1 MKRDELKELGL
12 EDDVIN
18 KIMALHGKSTEA
30 LKTTAEAAETKAAN
44 LEKQLDD
51 ANSAI
56 EGFKKLDVDGIKAAA
71 DDYKAKY
78 EQAQK
83 DAAEQVAQLKFEHAL
98 DAALE
103 TAKAR
108 NPQTVRALLKVDD
121 LKLADDGR
129 IIGLDD
135 QIKAIRETNDF
146 LFESDA
152 PPPPQIVA
160 GGKGHVQPVDSMVAA
175 ARKAA
180 GLSTGD

>member
-1 MKRDELKELGL
+1 MKREELKDLGL
-12 EDDVIN
+12 EDDMIN
-18 KIMALHGKSTEA
+18 KIMVLHGKSTEA
-30 LKTTAEAAETKAAN
+30 LKTTAEAAETKAAS
-44 LEKQLDD
+44 LEKQLKD

-98 DAALE
+98 DAALA
-103 TAKAR
+103 TAKAKS
-108 NPQTVRALLKVDD
+108 PKAVRALLDLDD
-121 LKLADDGR
+121 LKLADDGTIR
-129 IIGLDD
+129 HLED
-135 QIKAIRETNDF
+135 QLAKLKTEQDF

-160 GGKGHVQPVDSMVAA
+160 GGKGQVKPVDSMVLA

-180 GLSTGD
+180 GLPTGD